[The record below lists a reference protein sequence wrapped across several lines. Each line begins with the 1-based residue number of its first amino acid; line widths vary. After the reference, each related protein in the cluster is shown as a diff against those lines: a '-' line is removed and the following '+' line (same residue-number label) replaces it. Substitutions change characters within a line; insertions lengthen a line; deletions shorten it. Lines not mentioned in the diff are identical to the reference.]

1 MIFSFVLL
9 IGFGMAS
16 FIAKKMLKWDTS
28 TLKNLKHTH
37 RNLAFVF
44 WCVSLAAIYGGMTN
58 FMQKYISYT
67 SYLKWNWLANTS
79 LISSILI
86 VLLLEGIFQ
95 FRKLLEDDFKTHE
108 ISKIISLDE
117 FEYRIVAGEK
127 LVVLEDMVIDIS
139 TFAYAHPGGAFLL
152 EHNIGSDIGKFFYG
166 AYALDQNSNTLGSSN
181 VHIHSNIAR
190 KIAISHVVGVLE
202 KPF

>member
-1 MIFSFVLL
+1 
-9 IGFGMAS
+9 
-16 FIAKKMLKWDTS
+16 
-28 TLKNLKHTH
+28 
-37 RNLAFVF
+37 
-44 WCVSLAAIYGGMTN
+44 
-58 FMQKYISYT
+58 
-67 SYLKWNWLANTS
+67 
-79 LISSILI
+79 
-86 VLLLEGIFQ
+86 
-95 FRKLLEDDFKTHE
+95 
-108 ISKIISLDE
+108 
-117 FEYRIVAGEK
+117 VAGEK

-181 VHIHSNIAR
+181 VHVHSNIAR